1 MADTAYERL
10 RDRLVQVT
18 GYTGRERGDQ
28 LTTRCPAHEDR
39 NPSLSLRRIEGQT
52 LIWCHGGCDWT
63 DVLAALDLTAADLYD
78 ERRGATY
85 RYESGRVVHRSPDKH
100 FRQSGDTSTVELY
113 HLSRLREAGPGVVY
127 LVEGEKDVHSIE
139 AAGGVATT
147 APMGAANFGK
157 VDVEPLRGRHV
168 AVVVDQDEAGAKWAA
183 EVATRLEGVAAGVR
197 YFRARAGKDA
207 ADHIA
212 AGHGL
217 DDLIAAG
224 PQPEP
229 SRFASTLIRR
239 SGLSCLPPVEPLI
252 EGVLSLR
259 TAGVLF
265 GPTGAGKTVL
275 ALGWACC
282 VGTGADW
289 LGHEVVR
296 APVLYVV
303 GEGAAGL
310 DRRVAAWEYAWQTKV
325 ADDDVLFSVKPDS
338 LSDRTVWTELTAE
351 ALTLGAR
358 FVVLDTFSSLAPD
371 ADETKDA
378 PTFTRRL
385 SDLAEAIDGTALA
398 VHHPGWSDADRTRGG
413 YQLEANVDEVLK
425 LAGNATSDLVELSRK
440 KVKEGPSGWATW
452 LRRRQ
457 VELGR
462 DNDGLPY
469 GSVVM
474 ETASRSEV
482 GAQSTATAETVVR
495 EVFAGQRVSKAVI
508 RDALIERAGLSRTV
522 AYETIGRLVAAGVL
536 RRAAGTD
543 ERPIYEVTRP

>member
-1 MADTAYERL
+1 MSMSD
-10 RDRLVQVT
+10 DVT
-18 GYTGRERGDQ
+18 LD
-28 LTTRCPAHEDR
+28 
-39 NPSLSLRRIEGQT
+39 SLSEP
-52 LIWCHGGCDWT
+52 
-63 DVLAALDLTAADLYD
+63 TA
-78 ERRGATY
+78 
-85 RYESGRVVHRSPDKH
+85 
-100 FRQSGDTSTVELY
+100 F
-113 HLSRLREAGPGVVY
+113 
-127 LVEGEKDVHSIE
+127 
-139 AAGGVATT
+139 
-147 APMGAANFGK
+147 
-157 VDVEPLRGRHV
+157 
-168 AVVVDQDEAGAKWAA
+168 
-183 EVATRLEGVAAGVR
+183 
-197 YFRARAGKDA
+197 AR
-207 ADHIA
+207 
-212 AGHGL
+212 
-217 DDLIAAG
+217 
-224 PQPEP
+224 
-229 SRFASTLIRR
+229 TLIRR
-239 SGLSCLPPVEPLI
+239 SELSCLSPIEPLI
-252 EGVLSLR
+252 DGVLSLR

-275 ALGWACC
+275 ALGWACS
-282 VGTGADW
+282 VGTGVDW

-296 APVLYVV
+296 VPVLYVV

-310 DRRVAAWEYAWQTKV
+310 DRRIAAWEYAWQTKV
-325 ADDDVLFSVKPDS
+325 ADDDVVFSVKPAS
-338 LSDRTVWTELTAE
+338 LSNGTVWTELRAE

-425 LAGNATSDLVELSRK
+425 LAGGATSDLVELSRK

-474 ETASRSEV
+474 ETATRGEV

-495 EVFAGQRVSKAVI
+495 EVFGGQRVSKAVI
-508 RDALIERAGLSRTV
+508 RDALMERAGLSRTV
-522 AYETIGRLVAAGVL
+522 AYESIGRLVAAGVL
-536 RRAAGTD
+536 HRVSGTD
-543 ERPIYEVTRP
+543 ERPVYEVTRP